1 VTGGNHP
8 LRERAAYHHAMSTD
22 DRDDPGADTAMFRA
36 YVEEGNEPAAS
47 PPAANR
53 TVIIAV
59 AVAVAVVVLLVVILA
74 AS

>member
-1 VTGGNHP
+1 
-8 LRERAAYHHAMSTD
+8 MSMD

-36 YVEEGNEPAAS
+36 YVEEGTGGPPAS

-53 TVIIAV
+53 TVLIAV
-59 AVAVAVVVLLVVILA
+59 GVALAVIVLLLVFLV

>member
-1 VTGGNHP
+1 
-8 LRERAAYHHAMSTD
+8 MSMD

-36 YVEEGNEPAAS
+36 YVEEGSGPPAS

-53 TVIIAV
+53 TVIVAV
-59 AVAVAVVVLLVVILA
+59 AVAVAVIVLLVVILA